1 MIKKMILNSFLV
13 AILSF
18 ALTSQVMAASV
29 DIAGDCFYFA
39 NGDLTVTSLTSG
51 VEIARFSD
59 IDGVNFATEV
69 VVEHGKAVVTT
80 DDLVTKEAVIVDISG
95 LTGCFDNE
103 DDDKEQYRAKYKSR
117 LGTSYLEI
125 PEVEVGDKIY
135 HVTMEQRGNSS
146 NWEVTFVEEVVEEEE
161 PEED

>member
-1 MIKKMILNSFLV
+1 MIKKMILNSFLL

-18 ALTSQVMAASV
+18 ALTSQVLAASV

-59 IDGVNFATEV
+59 VDGVSFATEV
-69 VVEHGKAVVTT
+69 VVKHGKAVVTT
-80 DDLVTKEAVIVDISG
+80 DDLVTKEAVVVDISG

-103 DDDKEQYRAKYKSR
+103 DEDDDKEHYRAKYKSG

-146 NWEVTFVEEVVEEEE
+146 NWEVTFVEEVVEE
-161 PEED
+161 

>member
-1 MIKKMILNSFLV
+1 MKKMILNSFLV

-51 VEIARFSD
+51 VEIARFGD
-59 IDGVNFATEV
+59 VDGISFATEV
-69 VVEHGKAVVTT
+69 VVKHGKAVVTT
-80 DDLVTKEAVIVDISG
+80 DDLVTKEAVVVDISG
-95 LTGCFDNE
+95 LTGCFDKEDDDDE
-103 DDDKEQYRAKYKSR
+103 DDDKEQYRAKYKSGI
-117 LGTSYLEI
+117 GTSYLEI

-135 HVTMEQRGNSS
+135 HVTMKQRGNSN
-146 NWEVTFVEEVVEEEE
+146 NWEVTFVEEVVEE
-161 PEED
+161 